1 MKCEN
6 LQKAIIEIENTIE
19 LINKEMDVTLF
30 DDKLEMLEKAK
41 TKAIITLE
49 SLKYC
54 LQNIYVD

>member
-41 TKAIITLE
+41 TKAIKTLE